1 VKLADLTALVVTVLF
16 AAACAAFVRQPTL
29 ASFAD
34 DSVSYLIMAQVF
46 SPFQPA
52 SQAVAAAFARE
63 AFYPPLFP
71 LVLALGGA
79 AHDFAWA
86 HVLTA
91 LLLAAALPVVYLL
104 GARWLESRWAALLA
118 TLCIALLPSLW
129 INAKGIL
136 SEPLFCLLL
145 ALTLLVREGME
156 EGRAKIIALS
166 FLLAALALTRTAGL
180 ALAAAYAAW
189 AVVRGG
195 ESTAARMRACLPA
208 LAAFLAYAAWIALR
222 PASAGDENLR
232 LLLERQPWRDLAAT
246 LGTQLRAVAEAWI
259 GSLVVFWVEGQPLR
273 LLLAG
278 LLGAAA
284 LAGML
289 LRLRA
294 GKADA
299 WMMAAYFAL
308 YLAWPFADQ
317 MERFLF
323 PVLPVLVLYAFVSA
337 GAGLRALGR
346 GPALAHGV
354 AALLLLSLT
363 VPAMAFVMQRAGA
376 QGRQAAI
383 TDWYRTPGLDQ
394 ARARAEVHLALFDDM
409 ARIRALTGPQERVMW
424 VTPAYIALLADRQ
437 GLRAPAAGLAPAEY
451 RRLVELARPDH
462 VFLSAFHPRNTVD
475 DGAWRTGRRA
485 LEGYGRV
492 VHATP
497 DSILIKVAAPP

>member
-1 VKLADLTALVVTVLF
+1 MKLADFTALVVTLLF

-46 SPFQPA
+46 SPFQSA
-52 SQAVAAAFARE
+52 SEAVAAAFARE

-71 LVLALGGA
+71 LALALGGA
-79 AHDFAWA
+79 AHDIAWA

-91 LLLAAALPVVYLL
+91 LLLAAALPVLYLL

-145 ALTLLVREGME
+145 ALALLVQEGK
-156 EGRAKIIALS
+156 EGRAKTVALS
-166 FLLAALALTRTAGL
+166 VLLAALVLTRTAGV
-180 ALAAAYAAW
+180 ALVAAYAMW
-189 AVVRGG
+189 AVLRGSG
-195 ESTAARMRACLPA
+195 SESKLRLATPA
-208 LAAFLAYAAWIALR
+208 LVALLAYGAWIALR
-222 PASAGDENLR
+222 PASVADENLR

-259 GSLVVFWVEGQPLR
+259 GSLVVFWVDGQPLR

-278 LLGAAA
+278 VLGAAA
-284 LAGML
+284 LAGL
-289 LRLRA
+289 ALRLRA
-294 GKADA
+294 GKADG

-308 YLAWPFADQ
+308 YLGWPFADQ

-323 PVLPVLVLYAFVSA
+323 PVLPILVLYAFSSA

-346 GPALAHGV
+346 PPALAHGV
-354 AALLLLSLT
+354 AALMLLSLT

-376 QGRQAAI
+376 QGPQAAI

-394 ARARAEVHLALFDDM
+394 ARARAEVHLGLLEDM
-409 ARIRALTGPQERVMW
+409 ARIRALTAPHERVMW

-451 RRLVELARPDH
+451 RRLVELARPDY

-475 DGAWRTGRRA
+475 DGAWQTGRRA
-485 LEGYGRV
+485 LDGYGRV
-492 VHATP
+492 AHAAP
-497 DSILIKVAAPP
+497 GSLLIKAAPP